1 MIETLE
7 PKWVKCFRDFF
18 ELSGVKP
25 GDLIGVLA
33 ESQSRQIL
41 LELTDHALY
50 QIGARSLRVTVP
62 SPRLVDPMP
71 VRSTGATYAYDAY
84 PEIMS
89 SLGSCSL
96 VIDCT
101 VEGLLHSKARQEL
114 LSAGGRVLMISNEH
128 PEVLERCAPTRE
140 LHEFALE
147 SLSLLDNS
155 SLMEVKSEAGTD
167 LRINTVGAPSRGG
180 GGILGPNDK
189 IAYWPAG
196 LCLCFPLSQ
205 TVNGRVVLDTG
216 DVNLTFKKYFE
227 DQVVLHIENDQVV
240 EIEGS
245 GLDAKLMRSYYE
257 GWNDPNA
264 YAISHVGW
272 GVNPGAKWEALTMYD
287 KADVNGTELRA
298 IAGSFLVST
307 GANEFANR
315 FTNCHFDLPMR
326 NCDIFLD
333 GQQVVDKGNLL
344 PLANH
349 Q

>member
-114 LSAGGRVLMISNEH
+114 LSAGGRV
-128 PEVLERCAPTRE
+128 
-140 LHEFALE
+140 
-147 SLSLLDNS
+147 
-155 SLMEVKSEAGTD
+155 
-167 LRINTVGAPSRGG
+167 
-180 GGILGPNDK
+180 ND
-189 IAYWPAG
+189 
-196 LCLCFPLSQ
+196 
-205 TVNGRVVLDTG
+205 
-216 DVNLTFKKYFE
+216 FE
-227 DQVVLHIENDQVV
+227 
-240 EIEGS
+240 
-245 GLDAKLMRSYYE
+245 
-257 GWNDPNA
+257 
-264 YAISHVGW
+264 
-272 GVNPGAKWEALTMYD
+272 
-287 KADVNGTELRA
+287 
-298 IAGSFLVST
+298 
-307 GANEFANR
+307 
-315 FTNCHFDLPMR
+315 
-326 NCDIFLD
+326 
-333 GQQVVDKGNLL
+333 
-344 PLANH
+344 
-349 Q
+349 